1 MHNKLNAMMLRLRTA
16 MGQSNLERHRRFIT
30 SSYLLMFLA
39 LFTVITA
46 VLAYWLARKVTM
58 VDDAEVWIHAQAL
71 WIMRNVVIFLI
82 LAVFAALWFIPLI
95 FFYWDSMIWVKAC
108 TVIGVVFSAIAW
120 LFLLNGW
127 LKGFTKYLQKK
138 AAF

>member
-1 MHNKLNAMMLRLRTA
+1 
-16 MGQSNLERHRRFIT
+16 MGQSNLERHRRYIT

-46 VLAYWLARKVTM
+46 VLAYWLARKVAM

-71 WIMRNVVIFLI
+71 WVMRNALIFLI
-82 LAVFAALWFIPLI
+82 LALFASLWFIPLI

-108 TVIGVVFSAIAW
+108 TVIGVVFSGIAW
-120 LFLLNGW
+120 LFLLNVW

>member
-1 MHNKLNAMMLRLRTA
+1 MMLRLRIR
-16 MGQSNLERHRRFIT
+16 MGQSNLERHRRYIT
-30 SSYLLMFLA
+30 SYYLLMFLA

-46 VLAYWLARKVTM
+46 VLAYWLARKVAM

-71 WIMRNVVIFLI
+71 WVMRNAVIFLI
-82 LAVFAALWFIPLI
+82 LALFASLWFIPLI

-108 TVIGVVFSAIAW
+108 TVIGVVFSGIAW
-120 LFLLNGW
+120 LFLLNVW

>member
-1 MHNKLNAMMLRLRTA
+1 MMLRLRIR
-16 MGQSNLERHRRFIT
+16 MGQSNLERHRRYIT

-46 VLAYWLARKVTM
+46 VLAYWLARKVAM

-71 WIMRNVVIFLI
+71 WVMRNAVIFLI
-82 LAVFAALWFIPLI
+82 LALFASLWFIPLI

-108 TVIGVVFSAIAW
+108 TVIGVVFSGIAW
-120 LFLLNGW
+120 LFLLNVW

-138 AAF
+138 AVF

>member
-1 MHNKLNAMMLRLRTA
+1 MMLRLRIR
-16 MGQSNLERHRRFIT
+16 MGQSNLERHRRYIT

-46 VLAYWLARKVTM
+46 VLAYWLARKVAM

-71 WIMRNVVIFLI
+71 WVMRNAVIFLI
-82 LAVFAALWFIPLI
+82 LALFASLWFIPLI

-108 TVIGVVFSAIAW
+108 TVIGVVFSGIAW
-120 LFLLNGW
+120 LFLLNVW

>member
-1 MHNKLNAMMLRLRTA
+1 MMLRLRIR
-16 MGQSNLERHRRFIT
+16 MGQSNLERHRRYIT

-46 VLAYWLARKVTM
+46 VLAYWLARKVAM

-71 WIMRNVVIFLI
+71 WVMRNAVIFLI
-82 LAVFAALWFIPLI
+82 LALFASLWFIPLI

-108 TVIGVVFSAIAW
+108 TVIGVIFSGIAW
-120 LFLLNGW
+120 LFLLNVW

>member
-1 MHNKLNAMMLRLRTA
+1 MMLRLRIR
-16 MGQSNLERHRRFIT
+16 MGQSNLERHRRYIT

-46 VLAYWLARKVTM
+46 VLAYWLARKVAM

-71 WIMRNVVIFLI
+71 WVMRKAVIFLI
-82 LAVFAALWFIPLI
+82 LALFASLWFIPLI

-108 TVIGVVFSAIAW
+108 TVIGVVFSGIAW
-120 LFLLNGW
+120 LFLLNVW